1 MRKIKQ
7 LENTV
12 KELYDEVKFLK
23 KTLNSLPEYIEDK
36 ENNKCKAHLYVEYN
50 YIVGEGETEPILK
63 VKYYYKNVIKNETTV
78 MILPK
83 EYSIIKAKDVFKI
96 LKERFTIKENNNY
109 ISIYDRDTKDFYLVN
124 KFSGVSEISTYKV
137 ISKLFQGEK

>member
-12 KELYDEVKFLK
+12 KELEDEIKFLR
-23 KTLNSLPEYIEDK
+23 KTVNSLSDYIEDE

-50 YIVGEGETEPILK
+50 YIVGETKPILK
-63 VKYYYKNVIKNETTV
+63 VKYYYKNVIKNEASV

-83 EYSIIKAKDVFKI
+83 EYNVIRAKDISKI
-96 LKERFTIKENNNY
+96 LKERFTIKENKDY

-124 KFSGVSEISTYKV
+124 KFVGVSEISTYNV
-137 ISKLFQGEK
+137 ISKLFQGEN